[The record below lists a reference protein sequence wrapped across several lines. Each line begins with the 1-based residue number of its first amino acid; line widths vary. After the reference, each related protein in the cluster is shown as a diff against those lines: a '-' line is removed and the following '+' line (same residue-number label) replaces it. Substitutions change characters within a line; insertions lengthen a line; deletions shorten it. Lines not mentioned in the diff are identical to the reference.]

1 MSRIT
6 ERLELERSLQLE
18 PEKKEQV
25 LYVPTNK
32 IKLSSNRV
40 RLAINREDVKSMS
53 ENLKLFGI
61 MQPIEVNENNEVI
74 LGNRRFEAAKLACLD
89 TVPVI
94 QRSSSGIHE
103 VEKQLVSDLHSKQ
116 LSVVERALAFRRV
129 MEVKGITKYA
139 LAKYLGL
146 SHNLVCRTLAVL
158 EANENTIKLMKQGRI
173 SQRKVAMILYRLKD
187 KQLEDFVVN
196 EVIEKGMNIVQAGNF
211 IAEINDPEIFKK
223 HFLQRVRSFKTS
235 LLNFREKLK
244 LLDLSEE
251 QKREVIGELRSI
263 DLERIFLENAE

>member
-1 MSRIT
+1 LSRIS
-6 ERLELERSLQLE
+6 ERLELERSFQLE

-25 LYVPTNK
+25 LHVPTNK
-32 IKLSSNRV
+32 IKLSSGRV
-40 RLAINREDVKSMS
+40 RLVINREDVKAMS
-53 ENLKLFGI
+53 ENLKIFGI
-61 MQPIEVNENNEVI
+61 MQPIEVNEKNEVI

-89 TVPVI
+89 TIPVI

-103 VEKQLVSDLHSKQ
+103 VEKQLVSDLHSKH
-116 LSVVERALAFRRV
+116 LSVFERALAFRKV
-129 MEVKGITKYA
+129 MGIKGITKYA

-158 EANENTIKLMKQGRI
+158 EANKNTIKLMKQGRI

-187 KQLEDFVVN
+187 SSLEDFVAS

-211 IAEINDPEIFKK
+211 IAEINDPEIFKR

-235 LLNFREKLK
+235 LLNFREKLS
-244 LLDLSEE
+244 LLNLTKD
-251 QKREVIGELRSI
+251 QKKEIVRELRSI
-263 DLERIFLENAE
+263 DFKQIF

>member
-1 MSRIT
+1 LSRIS

-18 PEKKEQV
+18 PERKEQV
-25 LYVPTNK
+25 LHVPTNK

-61 MQPIEVNENNEVI
+61 MQPIEVNEKNEVI

-89 TVPVI
+89 TIPII
-94 QRSSSGIHE
+94 QHSSSEIHE
-103 VEKQLVSDLHSKQ
+103 VEKQLASDLHSKQ
-116 LSVVERALAFRRV
+116 LSVVERALAFRKV
-129 MEVKGITKYA
+129 MVVKGITKYA

-158 EANENTIKLMKQGRI
+158 KANKNTIKLMKQGRV

-187 KQLEDFVVN
+187 SSLEDFVVN
-196 EVIEKGMNIVQAGNF
+196 EIIEKGMNIVQAGNF
-211 IAEINDPEIFKK
+211 IAEINDPEIFKR
-223 HFLQRVRSFKTS
+223 HFLQRVRAFKTS
-235 LLNFREKLK
+235 LLNFKEKLK
-244 LLDLSEE
+244 LLNLSEE
-251 QKREVIGELRSI
+251 QRREIIWELRSI
-263 DLERIFLENAE
+263 NLGEIF